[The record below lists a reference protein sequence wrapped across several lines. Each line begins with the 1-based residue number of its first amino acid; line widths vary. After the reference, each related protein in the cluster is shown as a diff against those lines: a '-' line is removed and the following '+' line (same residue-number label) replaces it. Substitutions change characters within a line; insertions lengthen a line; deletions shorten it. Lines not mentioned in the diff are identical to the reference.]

1 MNLMVICVMLGVLL
15 CTAILCIAMLSGLL
29 TKEIDDRAADKRRYD
44 RDLREARQAQQGITV
59 THYVEYAQAARYFY
73 DQEKESA
80 AGAANTDDAQ

>member
-1 MNLMVICVMLGVLL
+1 MNIMVICIMLGVLL

-29 TKEIDDRAADKRRYD
+29 TKEMDGRMEDKQRYD
-44 RDLREARQAQQGITV
+44 RDLRKARQGITV

-80 AGAANTDDAQ
+80 AGEANTDDAQ